1 MEYRKKY
8 FNIGNN
14 MEYRIIVLKS
24 SQWNIEKY
32 QNLPNKME
40 YRKVLKST

>member
-14 MEYRIIVLKS
+14 MEYRIVLKS